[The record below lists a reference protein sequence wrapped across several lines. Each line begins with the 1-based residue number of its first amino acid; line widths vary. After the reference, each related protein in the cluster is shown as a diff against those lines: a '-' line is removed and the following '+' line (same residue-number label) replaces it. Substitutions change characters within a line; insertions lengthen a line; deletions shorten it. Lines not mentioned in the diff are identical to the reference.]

1 MRNQVRGAIDDLE
14 RHGFRL
20 AALVTDCAYS
30 SDGIFTDPVG
40 YMKAVVEEVHA
51 AGGVYIADEVQSG
64 FARLG
69 DSMWGFSRHGV
80 LPDIVTMGKPMG
92 NGVPLSGVVFRPEVS
107 EEFGRNVRYFNTF
120 AGSSIPVA
128 AGAAVLDVFEEENVQ
143 QRVLENGK
151 ALRAGLEEITHESP
165 YVAEVR
171 GSGLYVAVE
180 IVKDTETLEPDRARA
195 EDVINDMRD
204 RRVLIS
210 GTAKGANVLKIRPPL
225 AFSSADVTRFLET
238 FAEVAKDRL

>member
-1 MRNQVRGAIDDLE
+1 
-14 RHGFRL
+14 
-20 AALVTDCAYS
+20 
-30 SDGIFTDPVG
+30 
-40 YMKAVVEEVHA
+40 
-51 AGGVYIADEVQSG
+51 
-64 FARLG
+64 
-69 DSMWGFSRHGV
+69 
-80 LPDIVTMGKPMG
+80 
-92 NGVPLSGVVFRPEVS
+92 VVFRAEVC

-151 ALRAGLEEITHESP
+151 ALRAGLEELTHESP

-171 GSGLYVAVE
+171 GSGLYLGVE
-180 IVKDTETLEPDRARA
+180 IVKDAETLEPDRARA
-195 EDVINDMRD
+195 EDIINDMRD

-238 FAEVAKDRL
+238 FAEVAKVRL